1 MTQVQYLDMQGALTY
16 AYCMEKE
23 TGEEW
28 RVEKAPLATGGY
40 KTLPE
45 EEARYW
51 EENPPK
57 H

>member
-1 MTQVQYLDMQGALTY
+1 MQGALTY